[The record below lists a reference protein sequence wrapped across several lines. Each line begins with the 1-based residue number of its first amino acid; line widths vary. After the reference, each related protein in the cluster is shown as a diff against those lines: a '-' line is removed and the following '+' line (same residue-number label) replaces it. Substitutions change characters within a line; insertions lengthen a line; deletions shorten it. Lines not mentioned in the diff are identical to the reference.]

1 MSAAARRARER
12 LLADHTVPGEAFGRA
27 VSAVVDETLLTAA
40 REVNGS
46 SAWAIVAL
54 GSYARGE
61 LCPGS
66 DVDVMLLHGAGRRS
80 APSGDAVGSLWYPL
94 WDAGFV
100 LGQSVRSV
108 KDALAVADDD
118 LDALTA
124 LLDVRLVGGDGGLL
138 DDLVQR
144 VRQLA
149 PRRRGRLV
157 DALADAAAPPPPA
170 SSARAPSPRCSN
182 RI

>member
-12 LLADHTVPGEAFGRA
+12 LVDDHDLRGEAFGRA
-27 VSAVVDETLLTAA
+27 LAAVVDDTLRTAA
-40 REVNGS
+40 HGIDGS
-46 SAWAIVAL
+46 SAWAVVAL
-54 GSYARGE
+54 GSYARQE

-66 DVDVMLLHGAGRRS
+66 DVDVMLLHRGARRS
-80 APSGDAVGSLWYPL
+80 APDADAAGGLWYPL

-108 KDALAVADDD
+108 KEALAVADED

-124 LLDVRLVGGDGGLL
+124 LLDVRLVAGDTALV
-138 DDLVQR
+138 DELVQR

-149 PRRRGRLV
+149 PRRRDRLV
-157 DALADAAAPPPPA
+157 DALADAAA
-170 SSARAPSPRCSN
+170 ARLQHPGPT
-182 RI
+182 